1 MIINPNTKIAALLKA
16 HPDALEAIISINPKF
31 EKLRNPIM
39 RKLMAGRTSISMAS
53 KISGC
58 GVQAFYDKLKP
69 LGFEVDD
76 KTEAAVEKKHSVP
89 GFLHRLTDK
98 DILVLDVRKTIE
110 EDRDPLPDIM
120 KAVKEIPQNGALKI
134 INSFEPTPLIKLL
147 EKQGFAAFVDDA
159 QEDAVETWFY
169 KEKGAAD
176 APSVEVA
183 DTAREGWD
191 NMLAKYEGRLEKT
204 DVRAVPMPLPMH
216 TILEL
221 IDTLPDDKAL
231 FVEHK
236 RIPVFLLPELRERHF
251 DYRIKEIEDGHVQL
265 LIFKD

>member
-89 GFLHRLTDK
+89 GFLHRL
-98 DILVLDVRKTIE
+98 R
-110 EDRDPLPDIM
+110 
-120 KAVKEIPQNGALKI
+120 
-134 INSFEPTPLIKLL
+134 
-147 EKQGFAAFVDDA
+147 
-159 QEDAVETWFY
+159 
-169 KEKGAAD
+169 
-176 APSVEVA
+176 
-183 DTAREGWD
+183 
-191 NMLAKYEGRLEKT
+191 
-204 DVRAVPMPLPMH
+204 
-216 TILEL
+216 
-221 IDTLPDDKAL
+221 
-231 FVEHK
+231 
-236 RIPVFLLPELRERHF
+236 
-251 DYRIKEIEDGHVQL
+251 
-265 LIFKD
+265 